1 MHKVAINQ
9 STLLIVVYK
18 AGQILVRRSCWASRT
33 GGLLVVDQL
42 DSGSFY
48 CELIKILE
56 DNIYNE
62 PIPDVEPQRTEQ
74 QGRDPADMEMEDPI
88 ESTGRVINED
98 GGSRTSQGQ
107 GGYRSNM
114 VDTENLTGSR
124 TMEVGVPE
132 EQGTD
137 VSDGVMEDLI
147 DNFASEHLKELPDKG
162 EWKDEFVRVS
172 LMENHFKEIAPGY
185 SPMSLKLST
194 LFLILNIKLE
204 MIADYFFKNLQGL

>member
-1 MHKVAINQ
+1 MLRKK
-9 STLLIVVYK
+9 TCFKL
-18 AGQILVRRSCWASRT
+18 ILVRRSCWASRT

-62 PIPDVEPQRTEQ
+62 PRDAAKQEGESRKGANICDGVPADVKADAYRAMHKKRKAIPPIGHAVPDVEPQRTEQ

-137 VSDGVMEDLI
+137 VSDG
-147 DNFASEHLKELPDKG
+147 LKEN
-162 EWKDEFVRVS
+162 F
-172 LMENHFKEIAPGY
+172 Y
-185 SPMSLKLST
+185 
-194 LFLILNIKLE
+194 
-204 MIADYFFKNLQGL
+204 